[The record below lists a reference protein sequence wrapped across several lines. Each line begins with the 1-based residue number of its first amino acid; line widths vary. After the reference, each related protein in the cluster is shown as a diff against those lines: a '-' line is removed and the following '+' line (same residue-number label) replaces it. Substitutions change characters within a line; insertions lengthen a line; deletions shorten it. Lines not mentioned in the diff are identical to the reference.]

1 MTEQTITCAFCGN
14 EPASA
19 LAYRKGLEAGIK
31 AYRHQVTE
39 ILKLTSEVSNH
50 NNTKIT
56 LNGLVAMINT
66 PKEQ

>member
-1 MTEQTITCAFCGN
+1 
-14 EPASA
+14 
-19 LAYRKGLEAGIK
+19 
-31 AYRHQVTE
+31 VTE